1 MDIFNVHFND
11 AVLFDSETKTIIS
24 VRDGV
29 QEYKGHELGLS
40 PPDKVFTLY
49 RAPETIKA
57 IVDRMA
63 GLPLTDDHVSLDME
77 PSNPVGK
84 IVDAELIDSVDD
96 DTKTTVNIKNRVSMD
111 FDVAGK
117 QLSLGYRAGLIDCEI
132 YDFEQVDIVP
142 HHLAIV
148 QNGRCGNV
156 CKFTDKESGMK
167 KKLDVNAAFLDANG
181 EVNMAQVMD
190 IVANLPEAIKTM
202 PIKELSKLIPVLQ
215 KVTATAVESI
225 ADPDGG
231 AMSPEEEEAARQA
244 KEAADAAA
252 NNPLN
257 EEEKKAA
264 ADAAAEEEKK
274 VTDKAFSDSVAAE
287 VKKKNAEFATVL
299 GKAKDFLPDT
309 YDFADKSACDVM
321 RDALATQHN
330 DKFEDSELPTA
341 FKMLK
346 TVTNYKDFGDAKT
359 ISDEID
365 KIGEKEL

>member
-1 MDIFNVHFND
+1 MDIFNMDFND
-11 AVLFDSETKTIIS
+11 AVLFDSETKTVIS

-29 QEYKGHELGLS
+29 QEYKGHELGLA

-57 IVDRMA
+57 IVDQMA
-63 GLPLTDDHVSLDME
+63 GLPLTDDHVSLDMV
-77 PSNPVGK
+77 PNNPVGK
-84 IVDAELIDSVDD
+84 IVDAELVDSVDD

-117 QLSLGYRAGLIDCEI
+117 QLSLGYRAGLIDCEV

-148 QNGRCGNV
+148 QNGRCGNA

-167 KKLDVNAAFLDANG
+167 KKLNINAAFLDANDQ
-181 EVNMAQVMD
+181 VNMAQVMD

-215 KVTATAVESI
+215 KVTAAAVESI
-225 ADPDGG
+225 ADPEGG

-244 KEAADAAA
+244 KETADAEDLARKEKEEQDANDAAA
-252 NNPLN
+252 K
-257 EEEKKAA
+257 EK
-264 ADAAAEEEKK
+264 E
-274 VTDKAFSDSVAAE
+274 TNDKAFSDSVAAE
-287 VKKKNAEFATVL
+287 TKKKNAEYATVII
-299 GKAKDFLPDT
+299 KAKDFLPDT
-309 YDFADKSACDVM
+309 YAFADKNACDIM

-346 TVTNYKDFGDAKT
+346 SITDYQKFGDSKT
-359 ISDEID
+359 TSDIVDE
-365 KIGEKEL
+365 IGEKEL